1 MCNNNFERSWLHL
14 SKNSKDKLI
23 QKGGSM
29 SQSKVKSYSENSD
42 LSDNTIEKGREIPY
56 NKR

>member
-1 MCNNNFERSWLHL
+1 M
-14 SKNSKDKLI
+14 SKNSKDKLF